1 MRKAVRKL
9 VTYDIPDGYSV
20 GLVVFDS
27 VAAIKHPLTTLS
39 EANREKVGSSLPRNP
54 SQEGEHRR
62 CVLCGLQEALR
73 LLSQDGPG
81 GHIVL
86 VAGGSGA
93 LDDNEA
99 MAAERLVGAAQATLH
114 TIVYPLTEK
123 YPRPN
128 GGGLATLATR
138 TGGHAYIVPDEGI
151 GEDSK
156 LSMYYNLLD
165 ALYHA
170 LGGVAGRT
178 ALPVKVHATEH
189 PGGRVPVSEGTFL
202 VDAALGA
209 DTVFTIFY
217 YDVTHVGNQ
226 IHLVSPQGQV
236 IDTAN
241 MQTEDANMN
250 MITVRLVEAQVV
262 PGLWRYKVAN
272 RADSHQA
279 LYVQV
284 TSRPRPRP
292 HVPRIS
298 VRGWTSHEAGIVN
311 ASDISSPLALYAE
324 VAAGVA
330 GVQQATVMATITR
343 LGYTTN
349 GTQHQP
355 LSVELLDNGLT
366 GVCVC
371 VLMGSSHGQFVNIY
385 RSYNYIEGKLVSS
398 NFHFMNSRTK
408 LVFTSDGV
416 QRFSYYKLFIHF
428 KLICMY

>member
-9 VTYDIPDGYSV
+9 VTYDIPEGHSV

-27 VAAIKHPLTTLS
+27 VAATKHPLTILS

-54 SQEGEHRR
+54 SQEGEHKR
-62 CVLCGLQEALR
+62 CVLCGLREALL

-81 GHIVL
+81 GHVVL

-93 LDDNEA
+93 LDDSEA
-99 MAAERLVGAAQATLH
+99 AAAEKLLGTAQVTLH

-128 GGGLATLATR
+128 GGLTTLATR
-138 TGGHAYIVPDEGI
+138 SGGHSYIVPDEGI
-151 GEDSK
+151 GEASK

-170 LGGVAGRT
+170 LGGVAGNG

-189 PGGRVPVSEGTFL
+189 PGGRVPVSEGSFL

-217 YDVTHVGNQ
+217 YDVTHVGNL

-250 MITVRLVEAQVV
+250 MITVRLVEAQVM

-292 HVPRIS
+292 HVPKIT
-298 VRGWTSHEAGIVN
+298 VRGWTSHAATIVN
-311 ASDISSPLALYAE
+311 ASDISSSLALYAE
-324 VAAGVA
+324 VAAGVK
-330 GVQQATVMATITR
+330 GVEGANVTAIITR

-349 GTQHQP
+349 GTQHP
-355 LSVELLDNGLT
+355 PRHVHLLDNGLT
-366 GVCVC
+366 GVCVNGC
-371 VLMGSSHGQFVNIY
+371 FLTWY
-385 RSYNYIEGKLVSS
+385 TYA
-398 NFHFMNSRTK
+398 
-408 LVFTSDGV
+408 
-416 QRFSYYKLFIHF
+416 
-428 KLICMY
+428 